1 MTGWNFTVL
10 FYAVLKTASRY
21 VCAKA
26 QVPFCFGAPVP
37 FHSSAPCSHSGQAG
51 THVVTWANS
60 GIRQKNGIIIII
72 IFVINVSKER
82 PLQYVQGG
90 NRGLRSP

>member
-1 MTGWNFTVL
+1 MLLAVTVGRL
-10 FYAVLKTASRY
+10 ELMLS
-21 VCAKA
+21 
-26 QVPFCFGAPVP
+26 
-37 FHSSAPCSHSGQAG
+37 
-51 THVVTWANS
+51 WANS

-72 IFVINVSKER
+72 IIIIVIIVSKER

>member
-51 THVVTWANS
+51 THVVLGKFRYKAEKWDYYYHYFCN
-60 GIRQKNGIIIII
+60 
-72 IFVINVSKER
+72 
-82 PLQYVQGG
+82 
-90 NRGLRSP
+90 

>member
-21 VCAKA
+21 ICAKA
-26 QVPFCFGAPVP
+26 QVPFCFGAPVLL
-37 FHSSAPCSHSGQAG
+37 A
-51 THVVTWANS
+51 VTVGRLELMLSWANS
-60 GIRQKNGIIIII
+60 GIRQKNWIIIII
-72 IFVINVSKER
+72 VIIVSKER

>member
-21 VCAKA
+21 ICAKA
-26 QVPFCFGAPVP
+26 QVPFCFGAPVLL
-37 FHSSAPCSHSGQAG
+37 A
-51 THVVTWANS
+51 VTVGRLELMLSWANS